1 MFFVDRVEAGRRLG
15 ERLRHLGD
23 ADVLVLGLPRGG
35 VPVAR
40 EVAEA
45 LGAPLDVCLVR
56 KLGTPLQPEL
66 GMGALG
72 EDGVRVIND
81 DVLNDAHVTPQE
93 LAQVEEEERAVLERR
108 ARRYRGTRK
117 PAGLAGRTVVVVDDG
132 VATGSTA
139 RAACRIVRA
148 RGAARTVLA
157 VPVAPLG
164 WTERLG
170 DEADELV
177 SLETP
182 RDFFAIG
189 QFYADFTQVD
199 DDEVIACLE
208 GSAAGPAAP
217 GRG

>member
-1 MFFVDRVEAGRRLG
+1 MFVDRVEAGRRLG
-15 ERLRHLGD
+15 ARLGHLGGS
-23 ADVLVLGLPRGG
+23 DVVVLGLPRGG

-40 EVAEA
+40 QVADA

-56 KLGTPLQPEL
+56 KLGTPFQPEL
-66 GMGALG
+66 GMGAIG

-81 DVLNDAHVTPQE
+81 DVVRDAQVTPEE
-93 LAQVEEEERAVLERR
+93 LADVEEGERAVLAAR
-108 ARRYRGTRK
+108 ARRYRGEA
-117 PAGLAGRTVVVVDDG
+117 PPIDLAGRTVVVVDDG

-157 VPVAPLG
+157 VPVAPSD
-164 WTERLG
+164 WTARLG

-177 SLETP
+177 CLETP
-182 RDFFAIG
+182 PDFFAIG
-189 QFYADFTQVD
+189 QFYADFAQT
-199 DDEVIACLE
+199 DDEEVVAALAR
-208 GSAAGPAAP
+208 SAAGPA

>member
-1 MFFVDRVEAGRRLG
+1 MIYMDRREAGRRLG
-15 ERLRHLGD
+15 AHLRHLTGE
-23 ADVLVLGLPRGG
+23 DVVVLGLPRGG

-56 KLGTPLQPEL
+56 KLGTPFQPEL

-81 DVLNDAHVTPQE
+81 EVMRDARVTREE
-93 LAQVEEEERAVLERR
+93 LAEVEERERAVLERR
-108 ARRYRGTRK
+108 ARRYRGGAR
-117 PAGLAGRTVVVVDDG
+117 PIDLAGRTVVVVDDG

-157 VPVAPLG
+157 VPVAPYG
-164 WTERLG
+164 WTDRLG
-170 DEADELV
+170 GEADELV
-177 SLETP
+177 SPQTP
-182 RDFFAIG
+182 REFYAIG
-189 QFYADFTQVD
+189 QFYVDFAQTD
-199 DDEVIACLE
+199 DDEVVACLT
-208 GSAAGPAAP
+208 AAATPP
-217 GRG
+217 R